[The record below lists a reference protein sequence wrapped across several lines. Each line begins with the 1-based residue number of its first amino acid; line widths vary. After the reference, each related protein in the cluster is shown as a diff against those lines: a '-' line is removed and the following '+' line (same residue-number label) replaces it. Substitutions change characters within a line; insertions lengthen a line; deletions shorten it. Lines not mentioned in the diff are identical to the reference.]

1 MNQPNLFEHKQDN
14 LPVLDENTDYFSE
27 LVGENKKFK
36 DEKALAKGKYEAD
49 MYVKTLEQK
58 LDEMRA
64 DYEEARKQN
73 MAGARLEELIDRL
86 NKSSNSDSEMNPN
99 AKEDENPQ
107 NTVKPEDIEK
117 IITSKMQEAKL
128 REKEDANFNTVQAK
142 LRERYGNNFANVLE
156 QQRQTLGLDIED
168 INALARKSP
177 AAFFRTMQL
186 DQPQQDGFQ
195 SPPRSQIRN
204 DNFLPNVQKRTWS
217 WYQDLKKKDR
227 NLYYA
232 PKTIGQMHRDHAE
245 LGKEF
250 EDGDY
255 NN

>member
-1 MNQPNLFEHKQDN
+1 MTDLFDGKQDN
-14 LPVLDENTDYFSE
+14 TLPLDENTDFYAE

-49 MYVKTLEQK
+49 IYVKTLEQK

-86 NKSSNSDSEMNPN
+86 NKSSNSDSEQNPN
-99 AKEDENPQ
+99 AKEDENTP
-107 NTVKPEDIEK
+107 NTVNLEDFDK
-117 IITSKMQEAKL
+117 RVEAKIAETKQ
-128 REKEDANFNTVQAK
+128 REKEDTNYNSVQDK
-142 LRERYGNNFANVLE
+142 LRERFGNNAANVLE
-156 QQRQTLGLDIED
+156 QQRQILGLSVDD
-168 INALARKSP
+168 TKTLAKKSP
-177 AAFFRTMQL
+177 AAFFRLMQL
-186 DQPQQDGFQ
+186 DQAPQDGFQ

-204 DNFLPNVQKRTWS
+204 DSFLPNVQKRTWS

-227 NLYYA
+227 ALYYA

-245 LGKEF
+245 LGREF
-250 EDGDY
+250 EDGDFAA
-255 NN
+255 